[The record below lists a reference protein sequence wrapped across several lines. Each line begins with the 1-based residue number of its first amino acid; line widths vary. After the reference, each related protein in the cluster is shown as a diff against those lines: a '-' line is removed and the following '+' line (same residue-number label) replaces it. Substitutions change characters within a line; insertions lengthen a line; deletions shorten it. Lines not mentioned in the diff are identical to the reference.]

1 MNKVLI
7 LSGSFKP
14 GGAEKRSVELANYF
28 LKKNIPFIF
37 AVIKNKGILKNSM
50 SRDIKVHEL
59 SNDGKTFFGL
69 IVIVNL
75 ISLIIKTKCK
85 TVFSNLYG
93 TNKYVL
99 IASYILKLNIYVGV
113 FSNPVRYKNNF
124 FYRLYPRANKLI
136 CNSKS
141 TFNYLKK
148 DLKITNDKL
157 IIINNGVKDTFIDKK
172 INIIKDFNKSFNIVT
187 VASLRPVKGI
197 DILIKA
203 ISLIKDEFKITYEV
217 IGEGPDRP
225 KLQNLITE
233 LKLEDSVFLCGQ
245 KLNPDKDLDRAD
257 IFIFGSWYEGMPNAV
272 LEAMSKKLP
281 IVSTKAKNGVQ
292 EIITHNYNGLLCDRG
307 DYHAMAKLIKKLIV
321 SSSLRKKLSDNGFE
335 TIKSNFNFEDMLR
348 SYEKLLVK

>member
-1 MNKVLI
+1 MV
-7 LSGSFKP
+7 
-14 GGAEKRSVELANYF
+14 VELY
-28 LKKNIPFIF
+28 
-37 AVIKNKGILKNSM
+37 
-50 SRDIKVHEL
+50 
-59 SNDGKTFFGL
+59 
-69 IVIVNL
+69 
-75 ISLIIKTKCK
+75 
-85 TVFSNLYG
+85 
-93 TNKYVL
+93 
-99 IASYILKLNIYVGV
+99 
-113 FSNPVRYKNNF
+113 
-124 FYRLYPRANKLI
+124 
-136 CNSKS
+136 
-141 TFNYLKK
+141 
-148 DLKITNDKL
+148 
-157 IIINNGVKDTFIDKK
+157 
-172 INIIKDFNKSFNIVT
+172 FNKSFNIVT